1 MKHPF
6 SRFLFSI
13 AFFLFAPIC
22 LPQSPAVKELL
33 QSLKPVEGMF
43 SATGMKIINSQSGA
57 ADKLF
62 DEFIDEGGFELIEL
76 DFFELTGNEAEL
88 QEYLPKIFSVKFE
101 EGMGYLELNYQYLLE
116 IWGEYLSEEYREY
129 FIMATEEFI
138 YDAAFMVPPDEVA
151 AKIIAREA
159 YCAKYQGS
167 VYAREI
173 KELYKTL
180 LYFYLGGIDNSPVFD
195 NETGILTDEA
205 KRSFE
210 NTIRNYPGT
219 ETAAVTKQY
228 YEALIK
234 NNFKRSKLSDQ
245 IIEPYAPQYGEW

>member
-62 DEFIDEGGFELIEL
+62 DEFIDDAGFELGEL
-76 DFFELTGNEAEL
+76 DFYELSENEAEL
-88 QEYLPKIFSVKFE
+88 KEYLPKIFTIKFE
-101 EGMGYLELNYQYLLE
+101 EGMGFIELNYQYLLE
-116 IWGEYLSEEYREY
+116 IWGKYLSEEYRSY
-129 FIMATEEFI
+129 FTLVTDEFI
-138 YDAAFMVPPDEVA
+138 YDAAFIVSHDEVA
-151 AKIIAREA
+151 AKIIAREV
-159 YCAKYQGS
+159 YCMKYQGS
-167 VYAREI
+167 VYAQQMKEI
-173 KELYKTL
+173 YKIL
-180 LYFYLGGIDNSPVFD
+180 LYFYLGGIDNTPVFD
-195 NETGILTDEA
+195 YETNIITEEA
-205 KRSFE
+205 KQSFE

-219 ETAAVTKQY
+219 EIAAVTKRY
-228 YEALIK
+228 YEALLK
-234 NNFKRSKLSDQ
+234 NNFKRSELSDQ
-245 IIEPYAPQYGEW
+245 VIEPYSPW